1 LSLVFTAAIFIRHN
15 NNSKG
20 NPSDMM
26 PKDNDDLNNDEIK
39 PGTPEVEKAP
49 ETSELEQSFAAEK
62 KRADECL
69 AKWQR
74 AQADFINY
82 KRRNEQE
89 RLEFSKFAS
98 SSAFLAMLP
107 VLDDL
112 ERALAAI
119 PPDYAGQKWVEGVRL
134 VERKF
139 KSGLE
144 LQGVKPVLALGMA
157 FDPNFHEAVRQAKG
171 PEGTVLQEFQRG
183 YTLNGKLLRPAK
195 VVVGNGEEDK
205 PEPEKE

>member
-1 LSLVFTAAIFIRHN
+1 MTHKDDDNL
-15 NNSKG
+15 NNSE
-20 NPSDMM
+20 P
-26 PKDNDDLNNDEIK
+26 E
-39 PGTPEVEKAP
+39 PGIEEAAGVG
-49 ETSELEQSFAAEK
+49 ETSELQQAFDAEK

-69 AKWQR
+69 ANWQR

-82 KRRNEQE
+82 KRRSEQE
-89 RLEFSKFAS
+89 RLEFNKFAS

-112 ERALAAI
+112 ERASGSI
-119 PPDYAGQKWVEGVRL
+119 PPEFSDQKWVEGVRL

-139 KSGLE
+139 KSTLE
-144 LQGVKPVLALGMA
+144 MQGVKPVLALGMA
-157 FDPNFHEAVRQAKG
+157 FNPNFHEAVRQDKG

-195 VVVGNGEEDK
+195 VVVGNGEQDN
-205 PEPEKE
+205 PEPQKEKKDKKTPPGEPVEP